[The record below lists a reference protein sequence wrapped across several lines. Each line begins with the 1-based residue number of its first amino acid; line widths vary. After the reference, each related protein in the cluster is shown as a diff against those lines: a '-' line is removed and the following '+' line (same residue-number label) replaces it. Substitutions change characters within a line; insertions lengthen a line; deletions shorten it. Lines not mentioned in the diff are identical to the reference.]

1 MYWHRWNLSP
11 TPIRLLWCNYA
22 YTIGQM
28 CFPAE
33 NDNACTIHSWLWQ
46 NGMASRITFDASPG
60 FRKGGGVFQIY
71 NANLLL
77 PILWTN
83 WKQFD
88 GLNIFSITSLQFQIP
103 RRSTLYKWWGKI
115 RSTGFR
121 KLDSHKR
128 IGVELQQID
137 KLPTWGYT
145 CAQKWCGNLRPRYS
159 ALYVGQNFE
168 KKSI

>member
-1 MYWHRWNLSP
+1 MHHPVFGR
-11 TPIRLLWCNYA
+11 
-22 YTIGQM
+22 
-28 CFPAE
+28 
-33 NDNACTIHSWLWQ
+33 
-46 NGMASRITFDASPG
+46 
-60 FRKGGGVFQIY
+60 GGGVFQIY

-168 KKSI
+168 KKINLKKLEIDFFVLAKLETFSYVYKVEFM